1 MEPQVLQGL
10 ECGEQ
15 KRWSIYLV
23 FWALA
28 ESEKFPGDEGTK
40 KTSGMLQRVR
50 KLKLGNVD
58 FDGVGGKDRTP
69 KKIYPASSVW
79 VGED

>member
-15 KRWSIYLV
+15 KNWSIYLV
-23 FWALA
+23 IRALA
-28 ESEKFPGDEGTK
+28 ESEKFPRDEGTK

-50 KLKLGNVD
+50 KLKFGNVD

-79 VGED
+79 VGEG